1 MGPIQSVLHD
11 CCGSCPEPKTEEERE
26 IAEEESKIYISGD
39 LEFMEDD
46 PGRQAIGSFNPLT
59 KDDWTDM
66 AYIGNT
72 EELCQKICNG
82 DLNFIQ
88 SWCQNNTN
96 SIDRRDHTGRT
107 PLHVAA
113 QSSTPEIVTCL
124 IDHGARIVARLVDGM
139 TALHLAALRG
149 SVEIVTILLEKSE
162 ENEAREYERE
172 DAKRAFKQH
181 DDMDSDVEMGAAD
194 EDEDED
200 MDDNM
205 DDADSD
211 EDMATTEGSFVNI
224 GKKISTDED
233 ALDGNDDSE
242 PDVYDVN
249 VVAWDAPVSPLHLA
263 ILGGHIEVIRVL
275 VSTFGADVLL
285 PVKLV
290 NSNTRK
296 PSDAIMTLILAAQLS
311 SSVGVEVG
319 KSLLSLGASSA
330 QADMNHITA
339 FHYLTAQS
347 KVKLLK
353 TCLEDDE
360 VAARSALDHL
370 SLQNTYYRPFA
381 TTPLI
386 TAINAGN
393 KGLVNALLDAG
404 AKPIVDVED
413 FAKAYSA
420 EKEANPDKF
429 WRRIDDNLSKMWKE
443 NMNQPV
449 ILAIENE
456 MPEIVI
462 RMIDSGADINTVD
475 AMGHTAIGQF
485 EEGSSSCLRGDS
497 LLNLVIIK
505 LSKIEEAIDSRLEL
519 PKPAVIEGDEAYLGN
534 LATDSYEAWYVSKTV
549 EVARN
554 VVKEWEDERTKQL
567 AENNA
572 KPGRSQRLVALKALR
587 EEFTLLRFQLLERG
601 AKTLGQM
608 YPDMVRDPQE
618 HGINR
623 SDQNKSKPYEPKVTF
638 KTSFT
643 DTVRN
648 GYLQL

>member
-26 IAEEESKIYISGD
+26 IAEEECKIYISGD
-39 LEFMEDD
+39 LVFMEDD

-82 DLNFIQ
+82 DLDFVQ
-88 SWCQNNTN
+88 GWCQNNTN

-172 DAKRAFKQH
+172 DAKRASKQR
-181 DDMDSDVEMGAAD
+181 DDMGSDVEMDAA
-194 EDEDED
+194 DED

-224 GKKISTDED
+224 GKKLSANED

-242 PDVYDVN
+242 PDLYDVN

-263 ILGGHIEVIRVL
+263 ILGGHIEMIRAF

-290 NSNTRK
+290 NPYTRK
-296 PSDAIMTLILAAQLS
+296 PSEAIMTMVLAAQLS
-311 SSVGVEVG
+311 SSVGVEVA

-353 TCLEDDE
+353 ACLEDDG
-360 VAARSALDHL
+360 VAARSALDHS

-393 KGLVNALLDAG
+393 KVLVNALLDAG

-429 WRRIDDNLSKMWKE
+429 WRHNDDNLSKMWKE
-443 NMNQPV
+443 NINQPV
-449 ILAIENE
+449 LLAVENE

-475 AMGHTAIGQF
+475 AIGHTAIGQF
-485 EEGSSSCLRGDS
+485 EEDSSSRLRGDS

-519 PKPAVIEGDEAYLGN
+519 PKSVFIEDNEAYLGN

-567 AENNA
+567 AEDNA
-572 KPGRSQRLVALKALR
+572 KPGRSQRLVILEALR
-587 EEFTLLRFQLLERG
+587 EKFTLLRSQLLERG
-601 AKTLGQM
+601 AKNLGQM

-623 SDQNKSKPYEPKVTF
+623 PDQNKSKPYEPKVSF
-638 KTSFT
+638 KTSYT